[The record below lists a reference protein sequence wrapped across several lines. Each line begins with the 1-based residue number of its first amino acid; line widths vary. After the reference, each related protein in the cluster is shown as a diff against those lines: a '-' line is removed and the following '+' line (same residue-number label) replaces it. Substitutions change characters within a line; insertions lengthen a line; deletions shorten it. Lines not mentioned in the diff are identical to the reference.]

1 MAAYAG
7 GDRRSFAV
15 LFRRWAPRIH
25 GFFLRALGEPQAA
38 DDLLQVTFFNI
49 HRARQSFR
57 PLLSLRS
64 WLFSIAAHA
73 LHDELRR
80 RKRLPLASE
89 KQQEAVADTA
99 AVEDE
104 QVSLDSWR
112 TQVLRAALERLP
124 ESQRAVLHLHRFEQM
139 TFAEIA
145 QVFGTTEGAVK
156 LRAFRAYETLRK
168 RLRACAHDERWTA

>member
-25 GFFLRALGEPQAA
+25 GFFVRALGEPQAA
-38 DDLLQVTFFNI
+38 DDLLQVTFLNI
-49 HRARQSFR
+49 HRARSSFR

-80 RKRLPLASE
+80 RTRLPLASE
-89 KQQEAVADTA
+89 LQQEAMADVA
-99 AVEDE
+99 AVESE
-104 QVSLDSWR
+104 AVSLDAHR
-112 TQVLRAALERLP
+112 TRAVRAALERLP

-139 TFAEIA
+139 SFAEIA
-145 QVFGTTEGAVK
+145 EVLGTTEGAVK
-156 LRAFRAYETLRK
+156 QRAFRAYETLRK
-168 RLRACAHDERWTA
+168 LLRGPLHDERWTA

>member
-7 GDRRSFAV
+7 GDRRSFTV
-15 LFRRWAPRIH
+15 LFRRWAPRLH
-25 GFFLRALGEPQAA
+25 GFFLRSLGEPQAA
-38 DDLLQVTFFNI
+38 DDLLQVTFLNI
-49 HRARQSFR
+49 HRARHSFR

-89 KQQEAVADTA
+89 KQQEAVAETA
-99 AVEDE
+99 AADE
-104 QVSLDSWR
+104 TVSFDSQQTR
-112 TQVLRAALERLP
+112 ALRAALERLP

-139 TFAEIA
+139 SFAEIA
-145 QVFGTTEGAVK
+145 QVLGTTEGAVK

-168 RLRACAHDERWTA
+168 LLRGCLHDERWTA